1 MRLLFAPELARGV
14 LHASLWACLAQGEG
28 RLRGRGLL
36 CAAAEALFLPLL
48 IPFVLVRAT
57 LRPCCCAPKLLI
69 RCSKYIYPSHS
80 QGMSYNPTAAA
91 DAELAGYDNCPTAV
105 GRWVRDGLFAQCA
118 RLRRAVFHDLPLI
131 DEHSAR
137 LLSAHTF
144 AAAFW
149 FFWSGAWRFCS
160 APFAATPN
168 LSCCET
174 LLTPAQAPRRTYLRW
189 PKPSGWASTA

>member
-1 MRLLFAPELARGV
+1 
-14 LHASLWACLAQGEG
+14 
-28 RLRGRGLL
+28 
-36 CAAAEALFLPLL
+36 
-48 IPFVLVRAT
+48 
-57 LRPCCCAPKLLI
+57 
-69 RCSKYIYPSHS
+69 
-80 QGMSYNPTAAA
+80 MSYNPTAAA

-149 FFWSGAWRFCS
+149 FFWSGARRFLS
-160 APFAATPN
+160 LLVSHAHAATSH
-168 LSCCET
+168 LFRCDA
-174 LLTPAQAPRRTYLRW
+174 LLIPMQAPRRTYLRW